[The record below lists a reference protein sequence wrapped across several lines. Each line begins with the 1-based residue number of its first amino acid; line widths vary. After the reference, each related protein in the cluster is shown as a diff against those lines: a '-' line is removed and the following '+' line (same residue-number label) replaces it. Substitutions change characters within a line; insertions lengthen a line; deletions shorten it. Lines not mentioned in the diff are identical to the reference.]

1 MPYDVSSP
9 RYAHLKGLTQNEI
22 SLVMTIADTAIS
34 QAKKEF
40 EQNES
45 SISPK
50 DCNISLAP
58 HSSHAARRADHSAFR
73 HVDTDQAGGR
83 LRKSDFPSERFLQ
96 EIFYMMI

>member
-50 DCNISLAP
+50 DQSPNPADQP
-58 HSSHAARRADHSAFR
+58 QTGVPARRICRVHAPD
-73 HVDTDQAGGR
+73 VDQNCN
-83 LRKSDFPSERFLQ
+83 K
-96 EIFYMMI
+96 

>member
-50 DCNISLAP
+50 DQTPANPADQP
-58 HSSHAARRADHSAFR
+58 QTGVPARRICRVHAPD
-73 HVDTDQAGGR
+73 VDQNSNEMR
-83 LRKSDFPSERFLQ
+83 
-96 EIFYMMI
+96 

>member
-50 DCNISLAP
+50 DQSPNPADQP
-58 HSSHAARRADHSAFR
+58 QTGVPARRIRRVHAPD
-73 HVDTDQAGGR
+73 VDQNSKMR
-83 LRKSDFPSERFLQ
+83 
-96 EIFYMMI
+96 

>member
-50 DCNISLAP
+50 DQSPNPADQP
-58 HSSHAARRADHSAFR
+58 QTGVPARRIRRVHAPD
-73 HVDTDQAGGR
+73 VDQNCN
-83 LRKSDFPSERFLQ
+83 
-96 EIFYMMI
+96 

>member
-50 DCNISLAP
+50 DQSPNPADQP
-58 HSSHAARRADHSAFR
+58 QTGVPARRICRVHAPD
-73 HVDTDQAGGR
+73 VDQNSKMR
-83 LRKSDFPSERFLQ
+83 
-96 EIFYMMI
+96 